1 VIPSVIISPTEFMPY
16 TDIIIP
22 SVKLFNDVVE
32 IKNKKPI
39 LKKDL
44 KQKKMTI
51 KKIRTKI
58 DIKTK

>member
-1 VIPSVIISPTEFMPY
+1 MPY